1 MFLTS
6 KTKTLTLVSTLI
18 LIFFSLN
25 LRAQDV
31 ALEASVDA
39 EFVIMEEEGI
49 LIPSLVEKNLFYVD
63 LEKLE
68 GGLSDL
74 QLFNEEEE
82 VILNSSLKEMPSDA
96 LYELDLSQM
105 DKGEYL
111 LRIRTYKNEVKKGI
125 IVE

>member
-1 MFLTS
+1 MFSTN
-6 KTKTLTLVSTLI
+6 KTNTLI
-18 LIFFSLN
+18 LISTLIFIFFSLS
-25 LRAQDV
+25 LQAQDT
-31 ALEASVDA
+31 ALEASIDA
-39 EFVIMEEEGI
+39 EFVVLEEEEI

-74 QLFNEEEE
+74 QLFNEEQE

-105 DKGEYL
+105 EKGKYL
-111 LRIRTYKNEVKKGI
+111 LRIRTYQNEVKKGI